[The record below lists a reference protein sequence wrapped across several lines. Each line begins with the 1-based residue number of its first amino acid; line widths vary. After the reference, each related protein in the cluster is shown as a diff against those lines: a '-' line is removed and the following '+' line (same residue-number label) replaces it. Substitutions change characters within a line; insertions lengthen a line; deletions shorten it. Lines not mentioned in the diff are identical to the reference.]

1 MENTIFKNTD
11 KTVFVRGKVLNSNII
26 ELPKD
31 WHKVIDAQ
39 TITVLLTPIGA
50 HQDIIIKRCDAKQVH
65 LQVNGA
71 LPIHCY
77 YHVFAE
83 LKEG

>member
-11 KTVFVRGKVLNSNII
+11 KTVFVRGKVLNSKTID
-26 ELPKD
+26 LPKD
-31 WHKVIDAQ
+31 WHKIINVESI
-39 TITVLLTPIGA
+39 TILLTPIGA
-50 HQDIIIKRCDAKQVH
+50 HQDIIVKRCDAKQVH

-77 YHVFAE
+77 YQVFAE
-83 LKEG
+83 LKGG

>member
-1 MENTIFKNTD
+1 MENTIFKSTD
-11 KTVFVRGKVLNSNII
+11 KTVFVRGKVLNSKTIDLPI
-26 ELPKD
+26 E
-31 WHKVIDAQ
+31 WHKIIDAQ
-39 TITVLLTPIGA
+39 TITVLLTPVGA
-50 HQDIIIKRCDAKQVH
+50 HQDIIVKRCDAKQVH

-77 YHVFAE
+77 YQVFAE